1 MAESILVVD
10 DDNYIR
16 VILQKRLSA
25 FGYTIHTAVDGTTGL
40 AAAKEFQPD
49 LIISDWTMPNMNGL
63 EMCRKIKDDEQ
74 MRYAYFILL
83 TAKDTQDDKIEAI
96 EGGSDDFLTKPF
108 NDRELL
114 ARVRAGLRISRLQ
127 KEISALQ
134 HEKAVTELAITLGHE
149 INNPLGI
156 MMLMLQVIQRKKSS
170 LPISEIQK
178 EVETCITNGK
188 RMAEIVKKL
197 TTLES
202 PQFKPYLK
210 NSDTQMLDLNQS

>member
-156 MMLMLQVIQRKKSS
+156 MMLMLQVIQRKKSA

-202 PQFKPYLK
+202 PRFKPYLK

>member
-156 MMLMLQVIQRKKSS
+156 MMLMLQVIQRKKSA

-202 PQFKPYLK
+202 PRFKPYLK
-210 NSDTQMLDLNQS
+210 NSDTKMLDLNQS

>member
-1 MAESILVVD
+1 
-10 DDNYIR
+10 
-16 VILQKRLSA
+16 
-25 FGYTIHTAVDGTTGL
+25 
-40 AAAKEFQPD
+40 
-49 LIISDWTMPNMNGL
+49 MPNMNGL

-74 MRYAYFILL
+74 LRYAYFILL

-114 ARVRAGLRISRLQ
+114 ARVRAGLRIGRLQ

-134 HEKAVTELAITLGHE
+134 HEKAVTELAVTLGHE

-156 MMLMLQVIQRKKSS
+156 MMLMLQVIQRKNSA

-178 EVETCITNGK
+178 EVETCLSNGK

-197 TTLES
+197 STLES

-210 NSDTQMLDLNQS
+210 NSDTKMLDLNQS

>member
-25 FGYTIHTAVDGTTGL
+25 FGYTIHTAVDGITGL
-40 AAAKEFQPD
+40 AAAREFQPD
-49 LIISDWTMPNMNGL
+49 LIISDWTMPNMDGL

-74 MRYAYFILL
+74 LRYAYFILL

-108 NDRELL
+108 NDRELV
-114 ARVRAGLRISRLQ
+114 ARVRAGLRIGRLQ

-134 HEKAVTELAITLGHE
+134 HEKAVTELAVTLGHE

-156 MMLMLQVIQRKKSS
+156 MMLMLQVIQRKNSA

-188 RMAEIVKKL
+188 RMAIIVKRL
-197 TTLES
+197 STIES

-210 NSDTQMLDLNQS
+210 NSDTNMLDLNQS

>member
-25 FGYTIHTAVDGTTGL
+25 FGYTIYTAVDGITGL

-74 MRYAYFILL
+74 LRYAYFILL

-114 ARVRAGLRISRLQ
+114 ARVRAGLRIGRLQ

-134 HEKAVTELAITLGHE
+134 YEKAVTELAITLGHE

-156 MMLMLQVIQRKKSS
+156 MMLMLQVIQRKKSN

-178 EVETCITNGK
+178 EVEACIANGK

-210 NSDTQMLDLNQS
+210 NSDTKMLDLNQS